1 MGVNEEWLARRGE
14 AVAPGVGRLNDL
26 VVTSATGAVLTDVA
40 GREILDFAG
49 GIGVST
55 VGHSDEAVLAAI
67 HEAVDALQHTCIHV
81 ATYPGYVEL
90 CEELNRRFPHG
101 DATRSMLVNSGAEAV
116 ENAVKIARQ
125 ATGRSAVIC
134 FTDAF
139 HGRTLFCLSLTSK
152 TKLKKGM
159 GPYMPEVYRL
169 PFPNLYREGDGL
181 DEASFVT
188 RELRRLRY
196 AFRDTVPAEH
206 VACIVIEPLMG
217 EGGFVPCPEGYL
229 EGVRKI
235 CDEHGILLVLD
246 EVQSG
251 FCRTGRWAA
260 YEHYDV
266 TPDLSTWAKAMGGGM
281 PISAVVGKAEVV
293 DAAKPGTLGGTYGGN
308 PVSCAAALATIRRM
322 DELDL
327 CARAEA
333 LGAAMRSRLEK
344 IQAASAI
351 AGDVRGLGAMLAIE
365 LVEDDSPHRPATEA
379 TAAVLRRCLADGVL
393 FLACGPASNVIR
405 LLPPLVLSD
414 QQLERGL
421 AILEE
426 HLLEVGGRR

>member
-1 MGVNEEWLARRGE
+1 MGVNDEWLARRTE

-26 VVTSATGAVLTDVA
+26 VVASAKGAVLTDVE

-55 VGHSDEAVLAAI
+55 VGHSDESVLAAI
-67 HEAVDALQHTCIHV
+67 QEAAAKLQHTCIHV

-101 DATRSMLVNSGAEAV
+101 DSTRSMLVNSGAEAV

-125 ATGRSAVIC
+125 ATGRSGVIC
-134 FTDAF
+134 YTDAF

-159 GPYMPEVYRL
+159 GPFMPEVFRL
-169 PFPNLYREGDGL
+169 PYPNHYRDHDGL
-181 DEASFVT
+181 DEAAFVE

-206 VACIVIEPLMG
+206 VACVVMEPLMG

-229 EGVRKI
+229 QGLREI
-235 CDEHGILLVLD
+235 CDEHGILLILD

-266 TPDLSTWAKAMGGGM
+266 VPDLSTWAKAMGGGM
-281 PISAVVGKAEVV
+281 PISAVVGKAEVI
-293 DAAKPGTLGGTYGGN
+293 DKAKPGTLGGTYGGN
-308 PVSCAAALATIRRM
+308 PVSCAGSLATIRRM

-327 CARAEA
+327 CARGEA
-333 LGAAMRSRLEK
+333 MQERSALV
-344 IQAASAI
+344 
-351 AGDVRGLGAMLAIE
+351 GDVRGLGAMLGIE
-365 LVEDDSPHRPATEA
+365 LVEDDDPHKPATEA
-379 TAAVLRRCLADGVL
+379 ASAILRRCLADGVL

-405 LLPPLVLSD
+405 LLPPLVISD
-414 QQLERGL
+414 EQLERGL
-421 AILEE
+421 ATLEE